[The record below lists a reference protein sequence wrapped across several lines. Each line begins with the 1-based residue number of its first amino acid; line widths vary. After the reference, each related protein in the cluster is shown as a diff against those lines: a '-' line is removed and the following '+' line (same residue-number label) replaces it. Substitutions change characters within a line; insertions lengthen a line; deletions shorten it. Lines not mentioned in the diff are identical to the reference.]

1 MELSSLEII
10 SIIACLIFLLW
21 ASIQDLKTRTV
32 HDLTWILMGLTGI
45 IFARLRYSFVS
56 LNEFLFME
64 FLAVSIPG
72 AIVLVL
78 VLLKLVGE
86 AELPA
91 FVCIA
96 IYFPQVPSIAPGKYP
111 WLFKNLTIALP
122 TLTNMLFLLVTVMIS
137 IMISNLIKLVKGEE
151 LYLSR
156 LNLSSFQ
163 KGMLIVGGI
172 LVDIQKAKQ
181 RPFYV
186 PLLEIKEGKVCLREE
201 SFKVEDVE
209 DREKILR
216 ELEEAGFQKV
226 WVTVAIPLMPL
237 ITIGFLL
244 SFFFDILLVIVE
256 FLRKI
261 MLVA

>member
-1 MELSSLEII
+1 
-10 SIIACLIFLLW
+10 
-21 ASIQDLKTRTV
+21 
-32 HDLTWILMGLTGI
+32 MGLTGI
-45 IFARLRYSFVS
+45 ILARLRYRFVP

-86 AELPA
+86 AELPV

-96 IYFPQVPSIAPGKYP
+96 VYFPQVPSIAPGKYP

-122 TLTNMLFLLVTVMIS
+122 TLTNMLFLLVTIMLL

-156 LNLSSFQ
+156 LNLSFFQ
-163 KGMLIVGGI
+163 KNMLIVGGI

-181 RPFYV
+181 QPFYV
-186 PLLEIKEGKVCLREE
+186 PLLEIKEGKVCLREK

-209 DREKILR
+209 DREKILC

-226 WVTVAIPLMPL
+226 WVTFAIPLMPL
-237 ITIGFLL
+237 ITISFLL
-244 SFFFDILLVIVE
+244 SFFFDILLVIIE

-261 MLVA
+261 MLVV